1 MKHPIFFVLAAAII
15 WLSCAP
21 SITSLAETDPK
32 KVIAN
37 QDSLLAAN
45 PNDKII
51 QAALII
57 AHLTIAKTSSAP
69 ENSFNNVLALD
80 PNNIEAKYHL
90 AILDG
95 HKLYKKGDSPSLWN
109 ALESYA
115 GAAVLIDS
123 LGEAHYWM
131 GRVYEKKDSQDFEL
145 IIEAYEKA
153 ISLHIHPTVRSD
165 AMRYLSEVK
174 ARQKTYEEFWK

>member
-1 MKHPIFFVLAAAII
+1 M

-21 SITSLAETDPK
+21 SITSLAETNPK

-51 QAALII
+51 RAALIV
-57 AHLTIAKTSSAP
+57 AHLTIAKTSTAP

-80 PNNIEAKYHL
+80 PNNLDAKYHL

-95 HKLYKKGDSPSLWN
+95 HKLYKRGDAPSLWK
-109 ALESYA
+109 ALKSYA
-115 GAAVLIDS
+115 SATVLIDS

-153 ISLHIHPTVRSD
+153 ISLEMPPAVRSD
-165 AMRYLSEVK
+165 AMQYLSQAK
-174 ARQKTYEEFWK
+174 ARQKTFEEFWK